1 MRIRTLFLVG
11 LCVVAAPGVVMS
23 VRSAVSTGSTWKR
36 ANEAIV
42 AMRAVSDAQRAQTEI
57 AAEVG
62 KLGALLLIDRVDQ
75 TSLAK
80 DAAVTNR
87 AVEAAAQSVEAAG
100 LNADA
105 ARSVMSSLVDLRSKL
120 STAFTQAPAARDPSL
135 AKANAEVRTAA
146 TEKISRLATMAAAKV
161 AEAAPALG
169 SYVELASQVMD
180 LRDHVGRR
188 NGMLVS
194 WISGAAIEPQAYDTA
209 VSLEGRAE
217 QAWGTIKR
225 LTAVSEDPA
234 LVAGLKHQR
243 ETYEAQNEP
252 HWRQGMALARSRLS
266 GTASP
271 WTETVSQWR
280 AWANPA
286 QAELLL
292 LRDVSLDRSL
302 SRAEADLASA
312 RLDFAIAVGLAL
324 ISSALAIGGLLLLLR
339 RIVSPV
345 RLLTDVIGR
354 TAQGDLAVE
363 VPCRGRDDE
372 ISQMADAIEVL
383 RIGSLERRR
392 MEEAAAIE
400 REQKV
405 VRASQLETLVRAFEV
420 KVASLVS
427 TLAGASTE
435 MQSTAH
441 SMAATAGETSRQ
453 AAAVTSASRQA
464 SSSVQTVAA
473 ATEELSAS
481 VTEIGQQAT
490 TSRDIARQA
499 IDQSTETRQAVDE
512 LAVAADRIGEAVKLI
527 STIAAQTNL
536 LALNATIESA
546 RAGDAGKG
554 FSVVASEV
562 KNLATQTAKATDE
575 IQAQVAAIQAST
587 HKTVA
592 AIGTIDGII
601 AQMSEISIAIASA
614 VEEQTSA
621 TLEIAR
627 SVQVAA
633 KGTEEVSGNIAG
645 VNEASATTGDAANH
659 ILSAARELSVQ
670 AEDLNLEVGRFIAS
684 VQAA

>member
-1 MRIRTLFLVG
+1 MRIRNLFLIG
-11 LCVVAAPGVVMS
+11 LCIVAAPGVVMS
-23 VRSAVSTGSTWKR
+23 VRTAVSTGSTWTK

-57 AAEVG
+57 AYEVG
-62 KLGALLLIDRVDQ
+62 KLGSLLLIDGVDQ
-75 TSLAK
+75 ASVAK
-80 DAAVTNR
+80 DAAATNK
-87 AVEAAAQSVEAAG
+87 AMEAAARSAEAAG
-100 LNADA
+100 LSADA
-105 ARSVMSSLVDLRSKL
+105 TRSVMSSLVDLRSKL
-120 STAFTQAPAARDPSL
+120 SIAFAQAAATRDSAL
-135 AKANAEVRTAA
+135 AKATAEVRTVAV
-146 TEKISRLATMAAAKV
+146 EKISRLATTAAAKV
-161 AEAAPALG
+161 ANAAPALG
-169 SYVELASQVMD
+169 SYVELAGQVMD

-188 NGMLVS
+188 NGLLVL
-194 WISGAAIEPQAYDTA
+194 WISGVAVEPQAYDTA
-209 VSLEGRAE
+209 VNFGGRAE
-217 QAWGTIKR
+217 QEWSTIKR
-225 LTAVSEDPA
+225 LIAVSEDPV
-234 LVAGLKHQR
+234 LVEGLKHQR
-243 ETYEAQNEP
+243 DTYEAQSEP
-252 HWRQGMALARSRLS
+252 HWRQGMAFARAKLN

-271 WTETVSQWR
+271 WTESVSQWR
-280 AWANPA
+280 AWATPA

-312 RLDFAIAVGLAL
+312 LLGFAIAVGLAL
-324 ISSALAIGGLLLLLR
+324 VSLALAIGGLLLLLR

-345 RLLTDVIGR
+345 RLLTEVIGR

-363 VPCRGRDDE
+363 VPCRGGNDE

-383 RIGSLERRR
+383 RIESLERRR
-392 MEEAAAIE
+392 MESTIK
-400 REQKV
+400 REEKV

-427 TLAGASTE
+427 TLAGASAK

-441 SMAATAGETSRQ
+441 AMAATAGETNRQ

-481 VTEIGQQAT
+481 VTEIGQQAS

-499 IDQSTETRQAVDE
+499 IDRSTETRQTVDE
-512 LAVAADRIGEAVKLI
+512 LVVAADRIGEAVKLI

-575 IQAQVAAIQAST
+575 IQAQVAAIQSST
-587 HKTVA
+587 HRTVT

-659 ILSAARELSVQ
+659 ILSAAQELSVQ
-670 AEDLNLEVGRFIAS
+670 AEDLNQEVGRFIAS